1 MMLQTGIPAVKR
13 GHNRQLNLL
22 DSAARVFRE
31 KGYGPASMRDIA
43 AGARMTVGS
52 IYYHYP
58 AKVDLLVAVY
68 AEGVRRVSEAFD
80 EALGKGDTPW
90 QQLVLVAEAHL
101 KMMLGKP
108 VADPSTDADYA
119 SVFVK
124 VQPYDFPA
132 EQRDALLDLRNRY
145 EARFRGLLQTMPLA
159 KGVNRSLLRLHL
171 IGALNHVP
179 IWYQPDG
186 RHSPRV
192 IARTM
197 VEQLRIANEAQ
208 L

>member
-1 MMLQTGIPAVKR
+1 MLQSSMPIVR
-13 GHNRQLNLL
+13 RVHNRQLSLL
-22 DSAARVFRE
+22 DSAARVFHE
-31 KGYGPASMRDIA
+31 KGYALASMRDIA

-68 AEGVRRVSEAFD
+68 AEGVHRVSEAFD
-80 EALGKGDTPW
+80 EALAKGDDPW

-124 VQPYDFPA
+124 VQPYDFPP
-132 EQRDALLDLRNRY
+132 EQREALLDLRNSY
-145 EARFRGLLQTMPLA
+145 EARFRRLLQTMPLA
-159 KGVNRSLLRLHL
+159 KGVNRSLFRLHL

-179 IWYQPDG
+179 IWYQPQG
-186 RHSPRV
+186 KNSPRV

-208 L
+208 A